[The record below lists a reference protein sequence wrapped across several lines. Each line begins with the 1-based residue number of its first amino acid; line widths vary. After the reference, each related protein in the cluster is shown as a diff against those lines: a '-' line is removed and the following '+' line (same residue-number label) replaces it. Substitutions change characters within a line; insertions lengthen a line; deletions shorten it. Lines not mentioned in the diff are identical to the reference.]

1 MKKAFLV
8 GAVGCGKTTFK
19 QVMLHEKQNYDKTQ
33 AIEFFNNLIDS
44 PGEFT
49 EHRRMYSALNVTAN
63 ASDVVVMMQSV
74 ADHRQIYSPGFA
86 RMFLKPAIGVVT
98 KIDLAEKE
106 DDIIFAKEQ
115 LILAGATKIYYISN
129 VEDPSPENQINELID
144 YLKEDVVKNE
154 TDRS

>member
-19 QVMLHEKQNYDKTQ
+19 QGMMQEKRSYDKTQ

-74 ADHRQIYSPGFA
+74 IDHRQIFSPGFA
-86 RMFLKPAIGVVT
+86 RMFLKPSIGVVT
-98 KIDLAEKE
+98 KIDLAES
-106 DDIIFAKEQ
+106 DADIEFAKDQ

-129 VEDPSPENQINELID
+129 VEDPSPENEINELIE
-144 YLKEDVVKNE
+144 YLKEDVVKK
-154 TDRS
+154 

>member
-19 QVMLHEKQNYDKTQ
+19 QVMMNEKRSYDKTQ
-33 AIEFFNNLIDS
+33 AIEYFNNLIDS

-74 ADHRQIYSPGFA
+74 IDHRQVFSPGFA
-86 RMFLKPAIGVVT
+86 QMFLKPSIGVVT
-98 KIDLAEKE
+98 KIDLAEK
-106 DDIIFAKEQ
+106 DSDIEFAKNQ
-115 LILAGATKIYYISN
+115 LILAGAHKIFYISN
-129 VEDPSPENQINELID
+129 VEDPSPENEIQALID
-144 YLKEDVVKNE
+144 YLKEDVVKK
-154 TDRS
+154 

>member
-19 QVMLHEKQNYDKTQ
+19 QVMMHEKRNYDKTQ

-63 ASDVVVMMQSV
+63 SADVVVMMQSV
-74 ADHRQIYSPGFA
+74 SDHRQIFSPGFA
-86 RMFLKPAIGVVT
+86 RMFLKPSIGVVT
-98 KIDLAEKE
+98 KIDLARDE
-106 DDIIFAKEQ
+106 DDLEFAKEQ
-115 LILAGATKIYYISN
+115 LVMAGATKIYYISN
-129 VEDPSPENQINELID
+129 VEDPSPKNQIGDLIS
-144 YLKEDVVKNE
+144 YLKEDVVKDE
-154 TDRS
+154 TERD

>member
-19 QVMLHEKQNYDKTQ
+19 QVMMQEKRSYDKTQ

-74 ADHRQIYSPGFA
+74 IDHRQIFSPGFA
-86 RMFLKPAIGVVT
+86 RMFLKPSIGVVT
-98 KIDLAEKE
+98 KIDLAES
-106 DDIIFAKEQ
+106 DADIEFAKDQ

-129 VEDPSPENQINELID
+129 VEDPSPENEINELIE
-144 YLKEDVVKNE
+144 YLKEDVVKK
-154 TDRS
+154 

>member
-19 QVMLHEKQNYDKTQ
+19 QVMMQEKRSYDKTQ

-74 ADHRQIYSPGFA
+74 IDHRQIFSPAPGIKK
-86 RMFLKPAIGVVT
+86 RRWCTVLR
-98 KIDLAEKE
+98 E
-106 DDIIFAKEQ
+106 
-115 LILAGATKIYYISN
+115 ISTHT
-129 VEDPSPENQINELID
+129 SS
-144 YLKEDVVKNE
+144 
-154 TDRS
+154 R

>member
-19 QVMLHEKQNYDKTQ
+19 QVMMQEKRSYDKTQ

-74 ADHRQIYSPGFA
+74 IDHRQIFSPGFA
-86 RMFLKPAIGVVT
+86 RMFLKPSIGVVT
-98 KIDLAEKE
+98 KIDLAES
-106 DDIIFAKEQ
+106 DADIEFAKDQ
-115 LILAGATKIYYISN
+115 LIIAGATKIYYISN
-129 VEDPSPENQINELID
+129 VEDPSPENEINELIE
-144 YLKEDVVKNE
+144 YLKEDVVKK
-154 TDRS
+154 